1 MEDYCIIICWSRDS
15 DTLAVTYA
23 EGGSAKILI
32 LSIFS
37 LVTKHYPY
45 KYSVR
50 KYRLLKLI
58 IFACGIK
65 KVTFYQNSK

>member
-1 MEDYCIIICWSRDS
+1 MENYCITFFWSQDG
-15 DTLAVTYA
+15 DTLAV
-23 EGGSAKILI
+23 LI
-32 LSIFS
+32 LSICS

-65 KVTFYQNSK
+65 KVTFYQNS